1 MTHHGLTNEQLAGQ
15 RLMVGFDGIELNGQ
29 LRHLIKH
36 LKIGGLI
43 LFSPNIQSPR
53 QVKDLCAAVQEYART
68 CGDPP
73 LFIAVDQEGGQVAR
87 FKEPFTRF
95 PGNPFMASIDD
106 ALEFATI
113 TAAEL
118 SQVGVNMN
126 MAPVLDVV
134 PPGIEGVMSKRV
146 FGSDPRWVA
155 TMGATVIDQ
164 LQKSAIMAV
173 AKHFPGIGRT
183 TLDSHEDLPCIEVD
197 RDQLDN
203 FDIIPF
209 QSAIAHNVAG
219 IMLSHIAYR
228 KIDPQWPASLSPQIA
243 KHYLRDHLVFN
254 GITLTDDLD
263 MGAIVN
269 HFDIRTAIQQ
279 VLKAEI
285 DLALICHQGPNI
297 EIAFEEILQT
307 LTDAS
312 QTRDAGWTSVQRILS
327 LKRHYIAPTRSTIA
341 GKHIV

>member
-1 MTHHGLTNEQLAGQ
+1 MTQHSLTNEQLAGQ
-15 RLMVGFDGIELNGQ
+15 RLMVGFDGTELNGQ
-29 LRHLIKH
+29 LRHLIRH

-68 CGDPP
+68 CGYPP

-95 PGNPFMASIDD
+95 PGNPFMASLDD
-106 ALEFATI
+106 AQEFATI

-118 SQVGVNMN
+118 SEVGVNMN

-134 PPGIEGVMSKRV
+134 PQGVEGVMSKRV
-146 FGSDPRWVA
+146 FGSDPHWVA
-155 TMGATVIDQ
+155 TMGAAVIDH
-164 LQKSAIMAV
+164 LQQGAIMAV

-183 TLDSHEDLPCIEVD
+183 TLDSHEDLPHLEVD
-197 RDQLDN
+197 REQLEN

-219 IMLSHIAYR
+219 IMLSHVAYR
-228 KIDPQWPASLSPQIA
+228 KIDPQWPASLSPQIV
-243 KHYLRDHLVFN
+243 KHYLREHLVFK
-254 GITLTDDLD
+254 GVTVTDDLD

-269 HFDIRTAIQQ
+269 HFDIRTVIRQ
-279 VLKAEI
+279 VLEAQI

-297 EIAFEEILQT
+297 EIAFEEILRT
-307 LTDAS
+307 STDTS
-312 QTRDAGWTSVQRILS
+312 EIRDACRASVQRILS
-327 LKRHYIAPTRSTIA
+327 LKRRYIAPVRSASA
-341 GKHIV
+341 GKNIV

>member
-1 MTHHGLTNEQLAGQ
+1 MTYHSLTTAQLAGQ
-15 RLMVGFDGIELNGQ
+15 RLMVGFDGTELNGQ

-43 LFSPNIQSPR
+43 LFSRNIQSPP
-53 QVKDLCAAVQEYART
+53 QVKELCAAVQEYA
-68 CGDPP
+68 GMFGGPP

-95 PGNPFMASIDD
+95 PGNPFMTSIDD
-106 ALEFATI
+106 ALEFASV

-118 SQVGVNMN
+118 SRVGVNMN

-146 FGSDPRWVA
+146 FGSDPQWVA
-155 TMGATVIDQ
+155 TMGATVIDH
-164 LQKSAIMAV
+164 LQQGTIMAV

-183 TLDSHEDLPCIEVD
+183 TLDSHEDLPHLEVD
-197 RDQLDN
+197 REQLES

-209 QSAIAHNVAG
+209 RSAIAHSVAG

-228 KIDPQWPASLSPQIA
+228 KIDPLWPASLSPQIA

-269 HFDIRTAIQQ
+269 HFDIRTVIHQILQ
-279 VLKAEI
+279 AEI

-297 EIAFEEILQT
+297 ETAFEEISQA

-312 QTRDAGWTSVQRILS
+312 QIRDACRASVQRILS
-327 LKRHYIAPTRSTIA
+327 LKRRYISPARSAIA
-341 GKHIV
+341 GKDII